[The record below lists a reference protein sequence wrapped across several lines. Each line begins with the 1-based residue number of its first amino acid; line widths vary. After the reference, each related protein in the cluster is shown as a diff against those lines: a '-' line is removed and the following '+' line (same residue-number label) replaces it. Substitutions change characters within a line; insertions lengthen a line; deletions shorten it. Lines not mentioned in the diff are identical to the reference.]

1 MDEDDSSRESVP
13 TPRRRGRRNSRR
25 PVAAHGGNAARANRY
40 RAIERR
46 FRPLEALSEDQLDA
60 IHNNSLRVIEE
71 LGIRVLLPEA
81 RDIFRAAGGT
91 VDDTSGMVRLDREL
105 VLESVSKAPSTF
117 VAHGRGAH
125 RDVVIGGATTAFA
138 AAGGCPNS
146 TDLSGGRRPG
156 TLADLQ
162 NFIRLSQ
169 CFDVIHL
176 LGQCTEATDVET
188 ALRHLDVTHAQ
199 LTLSDKLPTVYARGR
214 GQVADVFDMLRI
226 AHGLDEDGFS
236 RRVVCHTV
244 VNTNSPRQLDVPMA
258 LGIIDFARAGQ
269 LTVLTPFTLAGAM
282 APVSLAG
289 ALTLQN
295 AEALFGITL
304 SQLVRAGAPVAYG
317 GFTSNVDMRSGAPAF
332 GTPEYT
338 KAAIAS
344 GQLARRYGVPW
355 RSSNTN
361 ASNAAD
367 AQGAYESQMSLWGAM
382 MGGAN
387 VIKHGAGWL
396 EGGLVCSFEKF
407 IIDVEMLQ
415 MMAETCQPIVVNDA
429 ELALDA
435 LTEVA
440 PGGHFFGAAHTMDRY
455 TDAFYSPL
463 VSDWRNHGAWQEAG
477 APDTAERAHT
487 VYRQRLADFEPPPM
501 EEGVREALDDFV
513 ARRRREGGAAP
524 T

>member
-1 MDEDDSSRESVP
+1 MDEDDRARDRTSTRRRRR
-13 TPRRRGRRNSRR
+13 PRRS
-25 PVAAHGGNAARANRY
+25 AAANTGAGARTHRY
-40 RAIERR
+40 RRIERP
-46 FRPLEALSEDQLDA
+46 FRPLEALSEEQLDTV
-60 IHNNSLRVIEE
+60 HNNSLQVIEE

-81 RDIFRAAGGT
+81 RDIFRAAGGS
-91 VDDTSGMVRLDREL
+91 VDDASGMVRLDRAL
-105 VLESVSKAPSTF
+105 VLESVARAPTSI
-117 VAHGRGAH
+117 VAHGRGAS
-125 RDVVIGGATTAFA
+125 RDVAIGGAMTAFA

-146 TDLSGGRRPG
+146 TDLRGGRRPG
-156 TLADLQ
+156 TLSDLQ
-162 NFIRLSQ
+162 DFIRLSQ
-169 CFDVIHL
+169 TFDVIHM
-176 LGQCTEATDVET
+176 LGQCTEATDVDT
-188 ALRHLDVTHAQ
+188 SVRHLDVTHAQ
-199 LTLSDKLPTVYARGR
+199 LTLSDKVPTVYARGR
-214 GQVADVFDMLRI
+214 GQVADAFEMLRM
-226 AHGLDEDGFS
+226 AHGLDADSFT

-269 LTVLTPFTLAGAM
+269 LMVLTPFTLAGAM

-304 SQLVRAGAPVAYG
+304 SQLVRPGAPVAYG

-387 VIKHGAGWL
+387 IVKHAAGWL

-407 IIDVEMLQ
+407 VIDVEMLQ
-415 MMAETCQPIVVNDA
+415 MMAEACQPIVVDDA

-435 LTEVA
+435 LTEVV

-455 TDAFYSPL
+455 ADAFYSPL

-477 APDTAERAHT
+477 APDAAQRAHT
-487 VYRQRLADFEPPPM
+487 VYRRRLAEFEPPHM
-501 EEGVREALDDFV
+501 DEDIREALDDFV